1 MSQPI
6 LDIQSQL
13 ADYRRHVETALLQ
26 RLPPVD
32 HPPARLHAA
41 MHYAVLGPGKRIRPA
56 LCYAAAEALHLPI
69 ERLHG
74 AACALELIHA
84 YSLVHD
90 DLPAMDDDDWRRGR
104 PTCHRAYDEATAI
117 LTGDALQTL
126 AFGLLAQDAA
136 LSPSQRVQMIALLA
150 RASGSE
156 GMAGG
161 QMLDLQ
167 AAQAPLT
174 LTELEAIHLRKTGAL
189 IQTAVILPT
198 ALLDEPD
205 PAVHDALRGFGR
217 TLGLAFQILD
227 DVLDASDVSPG
238 GDHLDKAS
246 YAHLLGITEART
258 YAQQLHEQA
267 LDHLAGLGDD
277 APVLRGLA
285 AHLLT
290 RQH

>member
-1 MSQPI
+1 VSRSAA
-6 LDIQSQL
+6 DIQQRL
-13 ADYRRHVETALLQ
+13 TDYRRQVDAALTQ

-32 HPPARLHAA
+32 CQPERLHAA

-56 LCYAAAEALHLPI
+56 LCYAAAEALHIPI

-126 AFGLLAQDAA
+126 AFQVLAQDTA
-136 LSPSQRVQMIALLA
+136 LTAEQRVQMLATLAL
-150 RASGSE
+150 ASGSE

-167 AAQAPLT
+167 AAQTPLT
-174 LTELEAIHLRKTGAL
+174 LADLEAIHLRKTGAL
-189 IQTAVILPT
+189 IEAAVVLP
-198 ALLDEPD
+198 AHLLDEPD
-205 PAVHDALRGFGR
+205 SAIAPALHGFGR
-217 TLGLAFQILD
+217 ALGLAFQILD
-227 DVLDASDVSPG
+227 DVLDASDASPG
-238 GDHLDKAS
+238 GDHFDKAS
-246 YAHLLGITEART
+246 YAHLLGLEQARL
-258 YAQQLHEQA
+258 YAQQLHDQA
-267 LDHLAGLGDD
+267 LSNLAALGD
-277 APVLRGLA
+277 AAQTLRGLA
-285 AHLLT
+285 EYMLV
-290 RQH
+290 RQQ